1 MWKKWSDLMT
11 QTIPDPGRRRL
22 LIRTPALALGLAA
35 RDTWSQTKMQT
46 VVRRAIPSSSEMLPI
61 IGLGTY
67 QVFDVDANAQ
77 DLAPLEDVMRSFVAH
92 GASVVDSS
100 PMYGNAETI
109 AGELSARLELRK
121 QLFLATKVWTTGK
134 EAGIAQMEQS
144 FRRMRTDRM
153 DLMQVHNLQDWR
165 THLETLQA
173 WKAKGRVRYLGITH
187 YHSGAYGELERL
199 LRMRVWDFVQLNFSL
214 TEREAQDR
222 LLPLAA
228 DLGVAVIVNRP
239 FAQGALFSRVRGK
252 PLPDWASQFDC
263 TSWAQYFLK
272 WIVSHPAVTC
282 VIPASKKKEH
292 TEDNLRAG
300 MGRLPDAATRQRM
313 AEWFDSL

>member
-1 MWKKWSDLMT
+1 MT
-11 QTIPDPGRRRL
+11 QTIPDPGRRRML
-22 LIRTPALALGLAA
+22 NRTAALALGLAA
-35 RDTWSQTKMQT
+35 RDTRSQTRMQT
-46 VVRRAIPSSSEMLPI
+46 IARRAIPSSSEMLPM

-77 DLAPLEDVMRSFVAH
+77 DLAPLEDVMRAFVAH

-109 AGELSARLELRK
+109 AGELSARLDLRK

-134 EAGIAQMEQS
+134 DAGIAQMEQS

-165 THLETLQA
+165 THLETLEA

-187 YHSGAYGELERL
+187 YHSGAYAELERL

-214 TEREAQDR
+214 AERDAQDR

-228 DLGVAVIVNRP
+228 ELGVAVIVNRP
-239 FAQGALFSRVRGK
+239 FAQGSLFSRVRGK
-252 PLPDWASQFDC
+252 PLPEWAGQFDC

-282 VIPASKKKEH
+282 VIPASRKKEH

-300 MGRLPDAATRQRM
+300 LGRLPDAATRQRM
-313 AEWFDSL
+313 AEWFDGL

>member
-1 MWKKWSDLMT
+1 M
-11 QTIPDPGRRRL
+11 QTI
-22 LIRTPALALGLAA
+22 A
-35 RDTWSQTKMQT
+35 
-46 VVRRAIPSSSEMLPI
+46 RRAIPSSSEMLPM

-77 DLAPLEDVMRSFVAH
+77 DLAPLEDVMRAFVAH

-165 THLETLQA
+165 THLETLEA

-214 TEREAQDR
+214 AERDAQDR

-228 DLGVAVIVNRP
+228 ELGVAVIVNRP
-239 FAQGALFSRVRGK
+239 FAQGSLFSRVRGK
-252 PLPDWASQFDC
+252 PLPEWASQFDC

-282 VIPASKKKEH
+282 VIPASRKKEH

-300 MGRLPDAATRQRM
+300 LGRLPDAAMRQRM
-313 AEWFDSL
+313 AEWFDGL